1 MNWKKRTQAE
11 VDAAVAARDYT
22 GGYEWWPWLWY
33 MRKGY
38 LLGFFGNLILGWAG
52 GISSFAEHNENPDW
66 ISYGVIGFFGIFAPV
81 LIGFLLR
88 RDYKEGKKGISR

>member
-11 VDAAVAARDYT
+11 VDYSADKLKDFT

-38 LLGFFGNLILGWAG
+38 LLGFFGNLALGWAG
-52 GISSFAEHNENPDW
+52 GLSAASDDPRDW
-66 ISYGVIGFFGIFAPV
+66 ISYAVIGFFGIFAPSI
-81 LIGFLLR
+81 IGFMLR
-88 RDYKEGKKGISR
+88 RDYKEGKQGKTR